1 MGSVII
7 EGGTHTV
14 PVKREWGLVG
24 GGGGQ
29 AAPCSR
35 TGGGRGGG
43 GETHVVPVERAG
55 GGGGYET
62 HSTSGT
68 EGCLLYKR
76 VLYAYK

>member
-14 PVKREWGLVG
+14 PVKKGVEVSG
-24 GGGGQ
+24 GGGGDKQ
-29 AAPCSR
+29 HHAVELGE
-35 TGGGRGGG
+35 GGGGG

-55 GGGGYET
+55 GGYET
-62 HSTSGT
+62 RSSSGT